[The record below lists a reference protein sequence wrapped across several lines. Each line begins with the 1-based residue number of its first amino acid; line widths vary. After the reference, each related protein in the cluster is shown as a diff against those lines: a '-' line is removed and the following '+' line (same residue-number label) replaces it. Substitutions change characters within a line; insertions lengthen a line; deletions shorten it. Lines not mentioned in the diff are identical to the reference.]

1 MKRIFLVVLSLA
13 AVSLSLFSQS
23 KAKVD
28 LKKLDNY
35 YAQMVKDW
43 GIPSTSIGIV
53 KDGELVFVG
62 TYGVIEIGK
71 PEKPDENTLY
81 GIASNSKAFTA
92 SIIGMLVQEGKL
104 KWNDKV
110 KKYLPWF
117 EVYDPW
123 VSNEVTIR
131 DLLSHRVGL
140 GTFSG
145 DVIWYKSDFT
155 AEEIVRNAKHI
166 PNAFDFRAG
175 YGYSNIMYIA
185 AGEVIKA
192 VTGKTWSENVK
203 ERIFKPLGMDRSVTS
218 PKALPEKQNFVT
230 PHAFQDEKNIP
241 IAWEDW
247 EKVGALGGVISS
259 VNDLSKWM
267 IFNLNFGIV
276 GSDTLLKKQTINML
290 WTPHANF
297 TVDQTKRN
305 DYNTHFSAYG
315 LGWGLSDFH
324 GRLRVS
330 HTGAIDGMIT
340 AVTIIL
346 DEKLGVVV
354 LTNGM
359 NAPIAAATN
368 YALDQFL
375 GTGTKDWSADL
386 LEKYKQRQSSD
397 TRISSRKESRVEGTQ
412 PSLPLEKYTG
422 TYMSDIHG
430 KIRVVLEDDKLRLK
444 FDHADYLSATL
455 AHWHFDVFE
464 IKWDNTHAWFNF
476 GTLKFKT
483 DNNLKIT
490 GMDFDVPNDD
500 IFFDELKPY
509 RISDEVDD

>member
-203 ERIFKPLGMDRSVTS
+203 ERIFKP
-218 PKALPEKQNFVT
+218 
-230 PHAFQDEKNIP
+230 
-241 IAWEDW
+241 
-247 EKVGALGGVISS
+247 
-259 VNDLSKWM
+259 
-267 IFNLNFGIV
+267 
-276 GSDTLLKKQTINML
+276 
-290 WTPHANF
+290 
-297 TVDQTKRN
+297 
-305 DYNTHFSAYG
+305 
-315 LGWGLSDFH
+315 
-324 GRLRVS
+324 
-330 HTGAIDGMIT
+330 
-340 AVTIIL
+340 
-346 DEKLGVVV
+346 
-354 LTNGM
+354 
-359 NAPIAAATN
+359 
-368 YALDQFL
+368 
-375 GTGTKDWSADL
+375 
-386 LEKYKQRQSSD
+386 
-397 TRISSRKESRVEGTQ
+397 
-412 PSLPLEKYTG
+412 
-422 TYMSDIHG
+422 
-430 KIRVVLEDDKLRLK
+430 
-444 FDHADYLSATL
+444 
-455 AHWHFDVFE
+455 
-464 IKWDNTHAWFNF
+464 
-476 GTLKFKT
+476 
-483 DNNLKIT
+483 
-490 GMDFDVPNDD
+490 
-500 IFFDELKPY
+500 
-509 RISDEVDD
+509 